1 MFGDLNY
8 LGIVVAAVAAFAS
21 GFAWFNGKT
30 FYFVWWRLMN
40 RDRPLPTES
49 DGAGTMFGSLVVAI
63 FAQVVVVE
71 LVLDALRDDAGYMGA
86 LAGAGWGL
94 AIGVAIAAASLGHR
108 LFGGHGYRVWL
119 IEVGNDV
126 LNFVIIGA
134 ILGAFN

>member
-1 MFGDLNY
+1 MGDINV
-8 LGIVVAAVAAFAS
+8 LGVLIASVAAFAS

-49 DGAGTMFGSLVVAI
+49 DGAGLMFGSLVVAI
-63 FAQVVVVE
+63 LAQSIVLEVI
-71 LVLDALRDDAGYMGA
+71 LDALRDDAGHMGS

-94 AIGVAIAAASLGHR
+94 LAGVALAAAALGHR

>member
-1 MFGDLNY
+1 MGDINV
-8 LGIVVAAVAAFAS
+8 LGVVIASVAAFAS

-49 DGAGTMFGSLVVAI
+49 DGAGLMFGSLVVAI
-63 FAQVVVVE
+63 LAQSIVLEVI
-71 LVLDALRDDAGYMGA
+71 LDALRDDAGHMGS

-94 AIGVAIAAASLGHR
+94 LAGVAFATAALGHR

>member
-1 MFGDLNY
+1 MGDINI
-8 LGIVVAAVAAFAS
+8 LGVVVASVAAFAS

-49 DGAGTMFGSLVVAI
+49 DGAGLMFGSLVVAI
-63 FAQVVVVE
+63 LAQSFVLEV
-71 LVLDALRDDAGYMGA
+71 VLDALRDDTGYMGS

-94 AIGVAIAAASLGHR
+94 LVGVVAAGAALGHR

-119 IEVGNDV
+119 IEIGNDV